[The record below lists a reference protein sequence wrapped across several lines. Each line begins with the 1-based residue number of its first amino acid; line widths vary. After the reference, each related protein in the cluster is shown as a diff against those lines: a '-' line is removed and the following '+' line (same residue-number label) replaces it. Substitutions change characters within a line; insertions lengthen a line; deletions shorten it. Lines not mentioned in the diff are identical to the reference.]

1 MYKFVTDPCL
11 KPSDLINMGKSEDI
25 LRKMLT
31 ETREIKLDKV
41 PYAFEKRIMSHI
53 QETPQTDLNLW
64 KLWSRALFKAAIPC
78 FSLMILAAI
87 WASSQYPTPQ
97 TERASEIKNTTTVQA
112 ETENSD
118 LETIVMI
125 AVDPPNIDD

>member
-1 MYKFVTDPCL
+1 MN
-11 KPSDLINMGKSEDI
+11 PSETTSMRESDDI

-87 WASSQYPTPQ
+87 WASSQHPTPQ
-97 TERASEIKNTTTVQA
+97 TERASEVKNTTTIQA

>member
-1 MYKFVTDPCL
+1 MRE
-11 KPSDLINMGKSEDI
+11 SEDI

-53 QETPQTDLNLW
+53 QERPQTNLNLW

-87 WASSQYPTPQ
+87 WASYQHPTPQ
-97 TERASEIKNTTTVQA
+97 TERASETKNTITVQA
-112 ETENSD
+112 ETENSN

>member
-1 MYKFVTDPCL
+1 MR
-11 KPSDLINMGKSEDI
+11 KSGEI

-53 QETPQTDLNLW
+53 QETPETDLNLW

-87 WASSQYPTPQ
+87 WASSQHPTPQ
-97 TERASEIKNTTTVQA
+97 TERASETKNTITVQA